1 MQPVC
6 TYPVGETRMNETYS
20 SPARRWQ
27 LSEQGKQL
35 LLDLTW
41 GQTGRRPGD
50 NGRGELVR
58 ERRPGRAG
66 QWSFHAQEDYGLS
79 LNTRKMSTRGEWE
92 GGYFDCRGSRSRG
105 KVT

>member
-6 TYPVGETRMNETYS
+6 TYPVGETRMNETHS

-58 ERRPGRAG
+58 ERRARESWSVELSCTRRLWPESKYKENVNSGGVGRRV
-66 QWSFHAQEDYGLS
+66 F
-79 LNTRKMSTRGEWE
+79 
-92 GGYFDCRGSRSRG
+92 
-105 KVT
+105 

>member
-6 TYPVGETRMNETYS
+6 TYPVGETHS

-58 ERRPGRAG
+58 ERRARESWSVELSCTRRLWPESKYKENVNSGGVGRRV
-66 QWSFHAQEDYGLS
+66 F
-79 LNTRKMSTRGEWE
+79 
-92 GGYFDCRGSRSRG
+92 
-105 KVT
+105 